1 MMLSLA
7 GDINGRDADNCL
19 GNVNIVS
26 GEVRL
31 ELNTPKLILFF
42 LIQCRN
48 M

>member
-31 ELNTPKLILFF
+31 ELNTPTNKKQTIF
-42 LIQCRN
+42 ID
-48 M
+48 